1 MYAAVTQFAVVQVG
15 FLGTFTGKFRY
26 PCNGFTLLFRFLYLL
41 LNYFG
46 YVRILVQE
54 VVHFLFDKVAYIL
67 IDRYATGNH
76 IGRTQFSFRLTFEDR
91 FFHIDG
97 NGGNQSVTDIGV
109 VHVLVEEL
117 FDGTG
122 NVFFEGTLMR
132 TTLGSML
139 TVDERIIFF
148 SVLSGMREG
157 DFDVFPFQV
166 DDRVKPG
173 CRHVVV
179 QKVYQTVARQ
189 DTVSVIDDSKPRIE
203 IRVVT

>member
-1 MYAAVTQFAVVQVG
+1 
-15 FLGTFTGKFRY
+15 
-26 PCNGFTLLFRFLYLL
+26 
-41 LNYFG
+41 
-46 YVRILVQE
+46 
-54 VVHFLFDKVAYIL
+54 
-67 IDRYATGNH
+67 
-76 IGRTQFSFRLTFEDR
+76 
-91 FFHIDG
+91 
-97 NGGNQSVTDIGV
+97 
-109 VHVLVEEL
+109 
-117 FDGTG
+117 
-122 NVFFEGTLMR
+122 
-132 TTLGSML
+132 ML

-148 SVLSGMREG
+148 SVLSGMCEG